1 MCVCMCVCMNRRRP
15 KPLPSP
21 SMQPIPSRPTPSHPH
36 TNSFSSHWWA
46 WNLLLA
52 AAPATL
58 LWAGLSRTKR
68 QMEEDVARL
77 QADVAAERQKRLGAG
92 AGGQAARQQPTKAAA
107 VGGGGGKGALEKAV
121 GVGARGAVGAED
133 DATMTTEGR
142 LRRLEGQ
149 LARLEAA
156 LNLGSTSTTA
166 SPSSSASPVH
176 GEAPVPPS
184 LPTPT
189 PKDMAAE
196 LAAAAV
202 SGIRRRVLEAYDGR
216 GEVLAALGR
225 WRKGGDGGGEGEEG
239 AAD

>member
-1 MCVCMCVCMNRRRP
+1 
-15 KPLPSP
+15 
-21 SMQPIPSRPTPSHPH
+21 MQPIPSRPTPYPN

-46 WNLLLA
+46 WNFLLA
-52 AAPATL
+52 ATPATL

-92 AGGQAARQQPTKAAA
+92 AGGQAARQQPAKAAA
-107 VGGGGGKGALEKAV
+107 VGGEGGKGALDKAV
-121 GVGARGAVGAED
+121 GVGSGGADADDD

-156 LNLGSTSTTA
+156 MNLGSTSTTA
-166 SPSSSASPVH
+166 PPSSAASPAD
-176 GEAPVPPS
+176 GEAPPS
-184 LPTPT
+184 LPTLT

-216 GEVLAALGR
+216 GDVLAALGR
-225 WRKGGDGGGEGEEG
+225 WRKGGGGDGGEGKEG